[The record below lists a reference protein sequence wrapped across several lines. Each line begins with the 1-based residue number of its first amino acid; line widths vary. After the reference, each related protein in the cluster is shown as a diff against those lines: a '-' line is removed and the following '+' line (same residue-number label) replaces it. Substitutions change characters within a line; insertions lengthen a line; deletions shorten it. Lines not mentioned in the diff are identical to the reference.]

1 MRALKVLVSAGIL
14 GTIISIVVYGW
25 HADAPGEAYTPI
37 ERVAF
42 TPTPHGWPRNVI
54 VRGDQV
60 LLSNGETYAGLQRID
75 WRQPK
80 TPRLAQSFDVGNFG
94 RNAIVLGN
102 RIYALANYHGVTM
115 FGFGQDGSMVRS
127 GHWRFPPPVNHG
139 ERITGLVQHGRYYLY
154 LHIAPEGEWKDW
166 PAHPES
172 PRAGL
177 YMLDVTDAGQVQVHF
192 LGDKP
197 LFDQI
202 KDGYGYVLRGP
213 FLDIYALDHPDEP
226 RLSGS
231 YQTAGKIS
239 AISVDHKRLWLIVDG
254 HALDIVDTSEPSR
267 PRRLAYSDD
276 GGMKQAASIAAVG
289 EWGYVVESGQ
299 GFGGP
304 DRGMHVFHLQNNQLQ
319 HVRHV
324 QWPHTNLQRIVLAGT
339 AAYVTDSFYGVR
351 RMDLTQP
358 DRPAPVSLYMSAGEI
373 QQLLID
379 PPLALANLEWGGT
392 VAILDV
398 SDPLH
403 IRIRG
408 YYRPGHFDDY
418 AVALSGH
425 YFYYG
430 KHRERRIIDVQ
441 NPETPVESGK
451 WVLPGTPL
459 MPPVKWQSMMFQW
472 LKMPD
477 GSIHLTAWNMHDPV
491 HPQLTGSLVV
501 PDTLTANPGASVT
514 DGHRLFAVTDN
525 EVVAIDVE
533 HPARM
538 NLLGTYHEQGI
549 GRKAAYHWQG
559 SGRRAALAGDALYI
573 IQGSE
578 ALDTPRIAVVDV
590 SRPRQMHKV
599 FITPETPPAF
609 QDDWFD
615 ERLLHQGDML
625 GDMFV
630 RGHFLYVSDY
640 WGGVRV
646 YDCRTPF
653 HPELRDW
660 EFRPY
665 LALMPKNWSK
675 PDYARAVASG
685 KLHEAL
691 NIDTQTWAKRH
702 AIGTKI
708 WSRPLVYHPGYDL
721 FGWNIS
727 CRG

>member
-1 MRALKVLVSAGIL
+1 
-14 GTIISIVVYGW
+14 VYGR
-25 HADAPGEAYTPI
+25 HVDAPGEAYTPI

-94 RNAIVLGN
+94 RNA
-102 RIYALANYHGVTM
+102 
-115 FGFGQDGSMVRS
+115 
-127 GHWRFPPPVNHG
+127 
-139 ERITGLVQHGRYYLY
+139 
-154 LHIAPEGEWKDW
+154 
-166 PAHPES
+166 
-172 PRAGL
+172 
-177 YMLDVTDAGQVQVHF
+177 
-192 LGDKP
+192 
-197 LFDQI
+197 
-202 KDGYGYVLRGP
+202 
-213 FLDIYALDHPDEP
+213 
-226 RLSGS
+226 
-231 YQTAGKIS
+231 
-239 AISVDHKRLWLIVDG
+239 
-254 HALDIVDTSEPSR
+254 
-267 PRRLAYSDD
+267 
-276 GGMKQAASIAAVG
+276 
-289 EWGYVVESGQ
+289 
-299 GFGGP
+299 
-304 DRGMHVFHLQNNQLQ
+304 
-319 HVRHV
+319 
-324 QWPHTNLQRIVLAGT
+324 IVLAGT

-430 KHRERRIIDVQ
+430 KHRERRI
-441 NPETPVESGK
+441 
-451 WVLPGTPL
+451 
-459 MPPVKWQSMMFQW
+459 
-472 LKMPD
+472 
-477 GSIHLTAWNMHDPV
+477 
-491 HPQLTGSLVV
+491 
-501 PDTLTANPGASVT
+501 
-514 DGHRLFAVTDN
+514 
-525 EVVAIDVE
+525 IDVE

-646 YDCRTPF
+646 YDCRIPF

-691 NIDTQTWAKRH
+691 NIGGFSGNYLLQPKLGGIA
-702 AIGTKI
+702 
-708 WSRPLVYHPGYDL
+708 VYRVPM
-721 FGWNIS
+721 S
-727 CRG
+727 P